1 VGGVIVVLVVVG
13 VVGLAVFS
21 LWKMARNN
29 GELVPGGSVG
39 RQLSDIFRSRRKQGA
54 VS

>member
-1 VGGVIVVLVVVG
+1 MGGVIVLLVVLV

-29 GELVPGGSVG
+29 EEMVPGGSVG
-39 RQLSDIFRSRRKQGA
+39 RQLTDIFKRSRQRDA
-54 VS
+54 DR